1 MNTPVYRRLLL
12 GLKVGISFFMLF
24 VIYRKVSGVE
34 QFVGSLD
41 AFAGRFSGG
50 NLALIISVVLLMPV
64 NWSLE
69 ALKWKLL
76 LKHSAHFTLSE
87 AMRSVLGGL
96 SIGFATPARVGEFA
110 GRVMFLHRGERVDG
124 IYLSAIGGL
133 AQSIVTFFTALF
145 MLRFYTGNS
154 NIFFSAYSYIAFAL
168 LALVMIAIYIS
179 FEEVML
185 WLKKSRLHISDYV
198 IDVNKTPHRND
209 KWLVFL
215 TSIVRYG
222 VYVLQYYLLL
232 RFIGMTGNVFEL
244 IAAIS
249 LILFL
254 QSVSPLIPLTD
265 ITVRGGIALL
275 VLNNYGTYMTM
286 GIFMVP
292 VMLWAINLLIPA
304 IIGYF
309 YILKLQPDDTVQ

>member
-41 AFAGRFSGG
+41 AFTSRFSGG
-50 NLALIISVVLLMPV
+50 NLALIIAVVLLMPI

-76 LKHSAHFTLSE
+76 LKHSAHFTIGE

-110 GRVMFLHRGERVDG
+110 GRVMFLHKGERVDG

-154 NIFFSAYSYIAFAL
+154 NVFFSAYSYVAFAL

-185 WLKKSRLHISDYV
+185 WLKKSRLHISEYV

-232 RFIGMTGNVFEL
+232 RFIGMTDNVFEL

-265 ITVRGGIALL
+265 MTVRGGIALL
-275 VLNNYGTYMTM
+275 VLNDYGTYMTM

>member
-41 AFAGRFSGG
+41 VFMSRFSGG
-50 NLALIISVVLLMPV
+50 NIALIGVVVLLMPL

-76 LKHSAHFTLSE
+76 LKHSAHVTIGE

-110 GRVMFLHRGERVDG
+110 GRVMFLHKGERVDG

-133 AQSIVTFFTALF
+133 AQSIVTFLTALF
-145 MLRFYTGNS
+145 MLRFYAGNS
-154 NIFFSAYSYIAFAL
+154 DAFFSAYSYVAFAL
-168 LALVMIAIYIS
+168 LAFAMIAIYIS

-185 WLKKSRLHISDYV
+185 WLKKSKLHISDYV
-198 IDVNKTPHRND
+198 IDVRKTPHRRD
-209 KWLVFL
+209 KWWVFL
-215 TSIVRYG
+215 TSILRYA

-232 RFIGMTGNVFEL
+232 RFIGMSANVFEM

-265 ITVRGGIALL
+265 MTVRGGIALL
-275 VLNNYGTYMTM
+275 VFNNCGAYMTM

-292 VMLWAINLLIPA
+292 VMLWVINLLIPA
-304 IIGYF
+304 VIGYF
-309 YILKLQPDDTVQ
+309 YILKLQPDDTLQ

>member
-41 AFAGRFSGG
+41 AFTSRFSGG
-50 NLALIISVVLLMPV
+50 NIALIGAVILLMPL

-76 LKHSAHFTLSE
+76 LKHSAHFTLGE

-110 GRVMFLHRGERVDG
+110 GRVMFLHKGERVDG

-154 NIFFSAYSYIAFAL
+154 NIFFSAYSYVAFAL
-168 LALVMIAIYIS
+168 LAVAMIAVYIS
-179 FEEVML
+179 FEQVML
-185 WLKKSRLHISDYV
+185 WLKKSKLHISEYV

-265 ITVRGGIALL
+265 MTVRGGIALL
-275 VLNNYGTYMTM
+275 VLNNYNTYMTM

>member
-1 MNTPVYRRLLL
+1 
-12 GLKVGISFFMLF
+12 
-24 VIYRKVSGVE
+24 
-34 QFVGSLD
+34 
-41 AFAGRFSGG
+41 
-50 NLALIISVVLLMPV
+50 
-64 NWSLE
+64 
-69 ALKWKLL
+69 
-76 LKHSAHFTLSE
+76 
-87 AMRSVLGGL
+87 
-96 SIGFATPARVGEFA
+96 
-110 GRVMFLHRGERVDG
+110 
-124 IYLSAIGGL
+124 
-133 AQSIVTFFTALF
+133 
-145 MLRFYTGNS
+145 
-154 NIFFSAYSYIAFAL
+154 
-168 LALVMIAIYIS
+168 MIAVYIS
-179 FEEVML
+179 FEQVML
-185 WLKKSRLHISDYV
+185 WLKKSRLHISEYV
-198 IDVNKTPHRND
+198 IDVSKTPHRND

-215 TSIVRYG
+215 TSIIRYW

-265 ITVRGGIALL
+265 MTVRGGIALL

>member
-50 NLALIISVVLLMPV
+50 NLALIIAVILLMPV

>member
-41 AFAGRFSGG
+41 VFMSRFNGG
-50 NLALIISVVLLMPV
+50 NIALIGAVLLLMPL
-64 NWSLE
+64 NWWLE
-69 ALKWKLL
+69 AWKWKLL
-76 LKHSAHFTLSE
+76 LKHSASVSLAE

-110 GRVMFLHRGERVDG
+110 GRVMFLHKGERVDG

-133 AQSIVTFFTALF
+133 AQSIVTFLTALF
-145 MLRFYTGNS
+145 MLRFYAGNS
-154 NIFFSAYSYIAFAL
+154 DAFFSAYSYVAFAL
-168 LALVMIAIYIS
+168 LAFVMVAVYIS

-185 WLKKSRLHISDYV
+185 WLKKSKLHISDYV
-198 IDVNKTPHRND
+198 IDVRKTPHRRD
-209 KWLVFL
+209 KWWVFL
-215 TSIVRYG
+215 TSMLRYA

-232 RFIGMTGNVFEL
+232 RFIGMSANVFEM
-244 IAAIS
+244 IAAVS

-265 ITVRGGIALL
+265 LTVRGGIALL
-275 VLNNYGTYMTM
+275 VFNHCEANMTL

-292 VMLWAINLLIPA
+292 VILWVINLLIPA
-304 IIGYF
+304 VIGYF
-309 YILKLQPDDTVQ
+309 YILKLQPDDTTE

>member
-34 QFVGSLD
+34 QFVGSWD
-41 AFAGRFSGG
+41 AFTSRFSGG
-50 NLALIISVVLLMPV
+50 HIALIGVVIILMPL

-76 LKHSAHFTLSE
+76 LKHSAHVTLGE

-110 GRVMFLHRGERVDG
+110 GRVMFLHKGERVDG

-154 NIFFSAYSYIAFAL
+154 SMFFSSFSYVAFAG
-168 LALVMIAIYIS
+168 LAIVMIAIYIS
-179 FEEVML
+179 FEQMML
-185 WLKKSRLHISDYV
+185 WLKKSKLHISKYV
-198 IDVNKTPHRND
+198 IDVRKTPDRND

-215 TSIVRYG
+215 TSILRYG

-232 RFIGMTGNVFEL
+232 RFIGISVDVFEMV
-244 IAAIS
+244 AAIS

-265 ITVRGGIALL
+265 MTVRGGIALL
-275 VLNNYGTYMTM
+275 VLNNYGSYMTM

-309 YILKLQPDDTVQ
+309 YILKLQPDDPIQ

>member
-34 QFVGSLD
+34 RFVGSWT
-41 AFAGRFSGG
+41 AFASRFSSG
-50 NLALIISVVLLMPV
+50 NVSLIGLVILLMPV

-69 ALKWKLL
+69 AVKWKLL
-76 LKHSAHFTLSE
+76 LKHSAHVTIGDSL
-87 AMRSVLGGL
+87 RSVLGGL

-145 MLRFYTGNS
+145 MLRFYSGNA
-154 NIFFSAYSYIAFAL
+154 NAFFSAYSYVAFAL
-168 LALVMIAIYIS
+168 LALIMIAIYIS
-179 FEEVML
+179 FEQVAV
-185 WLKKSRLHISDYV
+185 WLKKSKWHISDYV
-198 IDVNKTPHRND
+198 IDETKTPHRND

-215 TSIVRYG
+215 TSILRYG
-222 VYVLQYYLLL
+222 VYVLQYYLLM
-232 RFIGMTGNVFEL
+232 RFIGIDADVFEMV
-244 IAAIS
+244 AAIS

-265 ITVRGGIALL
+265 MTVRGGIALL
-275 VLNNYGTYMTM
+275 VLDNYGSSMTM

-292 VMLWAINLLIPA
+292 VMLWVINLLIPA

-309 YILKLQPDDTVQ
+309 YILKLQADDSI